1 MTSPRQNRNGL
12 GAEDGGV
19 TVEFVVIFPLL
30 FLFLILIIFVSMMIS
45 TASDVQQL
53 AHELSRQAL
62 ARLNSGAV
70 IADVCQQMAKDTA
83 LMTKLIAQTVL
94 VDASKLTVL
103 PCPGQPSSDGYITV
117 KLTYNFAGSLVQ
129 ALGQNLGVDLGV
141 ISRSSTVRL

>member
-1 MTSPRQNRNGL
+1 MKAPQQNSHGV
-12 GAEDGGV
+12 GSDDGGV
-19 TVEFVVIFPLL
+19 TLEFVVIFPLL

-62 ARLNSGAV
+62 GRLSSGAT
-70 IADVCQQMAKDTA
+70 IADVCQQMATDST
-83 LMTKLIAQTVL
+83 LMNNLIAQTVL
-94 VDASKLTVL
+94 VDANKLAVL

-141 ISRSSTVRL
+141 ITRSSTVRL